1 MLGQRGYEIV
11 GTIKQQGHLS
21 SILRIQCKIECFLFG
36 NVGDPQ
42 RRWRTFD
49 SRPSNSLRLPG
60 VWIHGAKK
68 EVFRAIVLPCRTF
81 SKQMRIR
88 RQAHSDGRTFRSVPY
103 GRRQDSSSI
112 KEAGPDESARAV
124 WLPIWPVPNN

>member
-1 MLGQRGYEIV
+1 MFGKWGYKIV
-11 GTIKQQGHLS
+11 GPIKQKGHLS
-21 SILRIQCKIECFLFG
+21 SILRIQCKIECLLFG

-68 EVFRAIVLPCRTF
+68 EIFRAVALLCRTF
-81 SKQMRIR
+81 SKRMRIP
-88 RQAHSDGRTFRSVPY
+88 RQARSNGRTFRSVPY
-103 GRRQDSSSI
+103 GRRQDWSSI
-112 KEAGPDESARAV
+112 KEADPDKSVRAV
-124 WLPIWPVPNN
+124 LLPIWPVPNN